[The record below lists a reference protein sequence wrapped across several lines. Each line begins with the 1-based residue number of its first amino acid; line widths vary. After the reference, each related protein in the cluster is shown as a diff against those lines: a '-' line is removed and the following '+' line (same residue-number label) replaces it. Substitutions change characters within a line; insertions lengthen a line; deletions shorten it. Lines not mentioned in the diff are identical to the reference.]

1 MMVSSFGYRKARIL
15 QAHFDHGR
23 LIILKIKLYDSS
35 TLEQFNQKV
44 DLFMLYLSSD
54 CVGHTTVVDAGWI
67 TERPEQQKPD
77 VNVRFVNGKWRTEF
91 WCFFFSFSSSFGAI
105 IQGSV

>member
-1 MMVSSFGYRKARIL
+1 MVSSFGYRKARIL

-44 DLFMLYLSSD
+44 DLFMLYLL
-54 CVGHTTVVDAGWI
+54 VIVLVIRRW
-67 TERPEQQKPD
+67 
-77 VNVRFVNGKWRTEF
+77 
-91 WCFFFSFSSSFGAI
+91 
-105 IQGSV
+105 